1 MWQNWVDIVLGIWL
15 ILSGLSF
22 PLVTEGNLV
31 ITGVLIFIIG
41 LLTLRYFNG
50 MIMVV
55 LGFWMVISGL
65 IISLATPANF
75 IVNGALIL
83 LFALW
88 VASARREN
96 TLTY

>member
-1 MWQNWVDIVLGIWL
+1 MWQNWTNIVLGIWL
-15 ILSGLSF
+15 ILSGISL

-31 ITGVLIFIIG
+31 ITGALIFIIG

-55 LGFWMVISGL
+55 LGFWMVISGI

-75 IVNGALIL
+75 IINGALIL
-83 LFALW
+83 LFSVWA
-88 VASARREN
+88 ASAKREH